1 MDRMSFSS
9 PFCKQKQINVKC
21 WVTEGVR
28 VQSKGIPAQVKS
40 LCDSQPIVSNLNSEL
55 AGAQP

>member
-1 MDRMSFSS
+1 M
-9 PFCKQKQINVKC
+9 KC

-28 VQSKGIPAQVKS
+28 VQSKGILAQVKS

-55 AGAQP
+55 GRAQP